1 MLDKSARILVVMGGW
16 SAEREV
22 SLETGRAV
30 VDCLKG
36 AGHDVSALAIGGGSE
51 PGSVGERI
59 DMLCRLLETIR
70 GDGIQA
76 VYIALHGP
84 LGEDGTIQGLLDL
97 AGVPYNGSGVLASS
111 LGLDKVFAKQVFI
124 SSRITTPKHAGVPK
138 GSLPKASPLPLPVVV
153 KPRSL
158 GSSIGVSLVE
168 KADDFNPALER
179 VYALGQDALIEQ
191 YIQGRELQAAV
202 LDGVPLPLVEVISA
216 NRLYDYEAKYTAGKS
231 EHKTPAPLPRKQ
243 YEAVQRLA
251 QQAYAA
257 IGCEGV
263 ARVEIIAE
271 NTGTLYV
278 LEVNTLPG
286 MTPTS
291 IVPEAARE
299 AGISFIELLTGEIER
314 GMARKAGRS

>member
-1 MLDKSARILVVMGGW
+1 MLAKDTRILVVMGGW
-16 SAEREV
+16 SAERDV

-30 VDCLKG
+30 LDCLKM
-36 AGHDVSALAIGGGSE
+36 AGYDARGFDLGDGSDHMDIL
-51 PGSVGERI
+51 G
-59 DMLCRLLETIR
+59 RLLGTIR
-70 GDGIQA
+70 SDGIQA

-97 AGVPYNGSGVLASS
+97 AGVPYNGSGVLASA
-111 LGLDKVFAKQVFI
+111 LGLDKVFAKQIFVAG
-124 SSRITTPKHAGVPK
+124 RITTPKHAVVPK
-138 GSLPKASPLPLPVVV
+138 GSSPKGSPLPLPVVV

-168 KADDFNPALER
+168 KADDLNPALDK
-179 VYALGQDALIEQ
+179 VYSLGQDALVEQ

-216 NRLYDYEAKYTAGKS
+216 NRLYDYEAKYTVGKS
-231 EHKTPAPLPRKQ
+231 EHKTPAPLPHKQ

-251 QQAYAA
+251 QQAYAVL
-257 IGCEGV
+257 GCEGV
-263 ARVEIIAE
+263 ARAEIIAE

-299 AGISFIELLTGEIER
+299 AGISFIELVAGEIER
-314 GMARKAGRS
+314 GMARRGRRA